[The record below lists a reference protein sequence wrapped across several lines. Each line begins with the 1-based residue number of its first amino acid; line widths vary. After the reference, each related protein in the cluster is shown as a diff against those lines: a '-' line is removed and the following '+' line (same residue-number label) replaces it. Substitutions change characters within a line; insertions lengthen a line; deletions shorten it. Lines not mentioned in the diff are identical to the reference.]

1 MLMSG
6 LEGNERCN
14 LSKLTN
20 SIEIEN
26 TKAIF
31 DMFEPSAFP
40 TANIVWF
47 CIADSI
53 EIKISGA
60 DVAIPIKKK
69 LA

>member
-1 MLMSG
+1 MLMNG
-6 LEGNERCN
+6 IEGNEILN
-14 LSKLTN
+14 LSKLIN

-26 TKAIF
+26 TRAIF

-53 EIKISGA
+53 ETKISGA
-60 DVAIPIKKK
+60 DVAIPIRKK

>member
-1 MLMSG
+1 MLPKIIMLMSG

-40 TANIVWF
+40 TANIV
-47 CIADSI
+47 
-53 EIKISGA
+53 
-60 DVAIPIKKK
+60 
-69 LA
+69 